1 MLLCRNQSFS
11 ILYHNMQKSAMGA
24 VRKKSQN
31 ENMGAKMEPGT
42 ARLYHIIRKSSMG
55 APGKNERKMGS
66 SKQKKARI
74 AFSGPSIHINIVT
87 DEK

>member
-1 MLLCRNQSFS
+1 
-11 ILYHNMQKSAMGA
+11 MQKSAMGA

-42 ARLYHIIRKSSMG
+42 ARLYHNMQKSSMG
-55 APGKNERKMGS
+55 AAGKMSSRKKQTAGQHERKMGN

-74 AFSGPSIHINIVT
+74 AFSKPSIHINIVT
-87 DEK
+87 DKK